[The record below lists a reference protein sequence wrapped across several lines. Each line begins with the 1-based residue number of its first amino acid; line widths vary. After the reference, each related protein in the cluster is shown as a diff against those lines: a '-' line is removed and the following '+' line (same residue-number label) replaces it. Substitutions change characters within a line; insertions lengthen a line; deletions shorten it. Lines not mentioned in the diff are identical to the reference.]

1 MTSNT
6 LPVAIIGAGVAGL
19 SAAYHLAQAGR
30 RAVVLEAR
38 ERVGGRILTQGGVEL
53 GAEFIHGRPKVT
65 LELLRGAHIERT
77 PLDGEHWQLVNGRL
91 ELMED
96 SSDEF
101 RELIAL
107 ASRKRGDRS
116 VASFLDEVS
125 HDPARRDAAR
135 WMRSVIEGFDA
146 ADPDIAS
153 LKSIVSEWSGGA
165 SIESEQARPVG
176 GYGGMVDYM
185 LHRIDPTLVRIRR
198 STPVQHVLW
207 SAAGA
212 ELTVSAEASQAFE
225 ASAVIITVPL
235 GVLQRADI
243 DFDPP
248 LEAKA
253 EAFSGLAM
261 GPVHRVMLRYPTP
274 IWEAFLGG
282 PVRAGTFLHAPGE
295 MFPTFW
301 THDPGSPWL
310 TAWCGGP
317 RAARLDAGSDDTII
331 AAATRSARAMLS
343 FKGPAP
349 DPVASQFH
357 NWQRDPWSQGSYT
370 YVTVGGLKARKAL
383 AKPIDGVLFFA
394 GEATDWSG
402 EATTVAGA
410 IRSGAR
416 AAREVIASDIRK
428 RAS

>member
-1 MTSNT
+1 MASNT
-6 LPVAIIGAGVAGL
+6 GLVAVIGAGVAGL
-19 SAAYHLAQAGR
+19 SAGYHLAQAGR
-30 RAVVLEAR
+30 RVVVLEAR
-38 ERVGGRILTQGGVEL
+38 ERVGGRILTRGGMEL
-53 GAEFIHGRPKVT
+53 GAEFIHGRPKAT
-65 LELLRGAHIERT
+65 LDLLRNAHIERA

-91 ELMED
+91 ELMSD
-96 SSDEF
+96 SGDEL

-116 VASFLDEVS
+116 VSSFLDEVS

-135 WMRSVIEGFDA
+135 WLRNIIEGFDA
-146 ADPDIAS
+146 ADPEVAS

-165 SIESEQARPVG
+165 GIESDQTRPVG
-176 GYGGMVDYM
+176 GYGAMVDYM

-198 STPVQHVLW
+198 STPVQHVRW
-207 SAAGA
+207 SSAGA
-212 ELTVSAEASQAFE
+212 EVTVSAEASQAFE
-225 ASAVIITVPL
+225 VSAVIITVPL

-261 GPVHRVMLRYPTP
+261 GPVHRVMLRYPTAV
-274 IWEAFLGG
+274 WETFLGG

-301 THDPGSPWL
+301 THDPGSSWL

-317 RAARLDAGSDDTII
+317 RASRLDAKSDEGII
-331 AAATRSARAMLS
+331 AAATESARALLS

-349 DPVASQFH
+349 DPVATQFH
-357 NWQRDPWSQGSYT
+357 NWQRDPWSAGSYS

-394 GEATDWSG
+394 GEATDSSG

-410 IRSGAR
+410 IRSGIR
-416 AAREVIASDIRK
+416 AAREVIG
-428 RAS
+428 